1 MASLARDLRK
11 ELEKTVKQ
19 ARRVAE
25 TGARKVLEQLG
36 VQHHEPYGSM
46 SPEQRALR
54 NRLRAHGRQLG
65 DRRDPQKDMQ
75 TIGRLIQECA
85 YEHWHRMLFARF
97 LAETDLLIEPQ
108 SGVAITLEDCQEL
121 AREEGADWLA
131 LASEYAERMLP
142 QIFRKDAPVL
152 AVTLPPET
160 RSELEDLLKALPREV
175 FTADDSLGWVY
186 QFWQA
191 DAKEAVNKSE
201 KKIGA
206 DELPAVTQLFTEDY
220 MVLFL
225 LHNTLGAWWASKVLA
240 ERSELATTAK
250 SEDELRDAC
259 KVGDVEWNYL
269 RFVRDKAGNRTEGPW
284 RPAAGSFEGWPDAAK
299 DVTMLDPCMG
309 SGHFLVFALPILV
322 AFRMTEEGL
331 GQEASV
337 EAVLR
342 DNLFG
347 LEIDPRCTQIAAF
360 NLAFAAWR
368 RVGHRPLPKLNL
380 ACSGLAIGVTKAEWL
395 KLAEKAVAAVDP
407 AAKHDLLGVEKNLL
421 TVGLEERVKNG
432 LATLYDLFAKA
443 PWLGSLIE
451 RRRAGADIFRE
462 GFGKLEPLLASILA
476 TADTGD
482 AREMAVAAQGMA
494 KAAELL
500 GKRFTLIATNVPYL
514 GRGKQD
520 DDLKDFINKEYS
532 DAKSDIAV
540 AFLLRMQKLAEI
552 GGTISQVSPQ
562 SWLYLGPYKGAR
574 VTLLKTLSWEFLCP
588 LGPRAFETITG
599 EIVNVS
605 LSAARKSSWDEEHEI
620 SVIDVSHQ
628 AEPATKALGLVER
641 DVLRIMQSDQLKN
654 PDSRFRVSEHEDLPL
669 LSEFANSYKGIAT
682 GDLNRFI
689 GKFWEFPLQQKRWAP
704 LQVSVSENVIFGG
717 RSEAILWDSGD
728 GELLDFV
735 TEKLGDGKTG
745 AWIRGREAW
754 GRQGIAVS
762 QMSSLSTSLYSGDFF
777 DENTAVIVPI
787 DEAHLA
793 AIFAFCRSNEFRS
806 EVTKI
811 DGSSLKIPNLTML
824 KVQFEI
830 DRWQEIAVEE
840 FKEDLPSP
848 DSGDATQW
856 LFSGH
861 PGHTDRA
868 LLVGISRLAGFSWPR
883 QLNCMFDGCSPIGSD
898 NLERHADPD
907 GIVCLTALK
916 GEPPAEQRLN
926 SLLADAF
933 SADWSAAKLASLLTD
948 AGYAGKSLDD
958 WLRDGF
964 FAQHCEL
971 FQQRPFIWHIWD
983 GRRDGFHALV
993 NYHRLTAP
1001 NGEGRRTLEK
1011 LIYSYL
1017 GDWID
1022 RQRSDQKA
1030 GVEGADGRLVA
1041 AEHLRAELTKILEG
1055 EPPYDVFVR
1064 WKPLHQQPIG
1074 WEPDIND
1081 GVRMNIRPFMT
1092 ARPLGARAK
1101 TACILRT
1108 TPKSLKWD
1116 KDRGKE
1122 PTREKEDYPWFWGWN
1137 AEDAACAID
1146 FAGGPKFDGNRWN
1159 EPHYTR
1165 AFKEAARVRQ
1175 AAKLGSKK

>member
-65 DRRDPQKDMQ
+65 DRRDPQKGMQ

-142 QIFRKDAPVL
+142 QIFRKDDPVL

-269 RFVRDKAGNRTEGPW
+269 RFVRDKAGNGTEGPW

-309 SGHFLVFALPILV
+309 SGHFLVFALPILA

-368 RVGHRPLPKLNL
+368 RVGHRPLPQLNL

-395 KLAEKAVAAVDP
+395 KLAEKAVAAADP
-407 AAKHDLLGVEKNLL
+407 AAKRDLLGVEQNLL
-421 TVGLEERVKNG
+421 TAGLVERVKNG
-432 LATLYDLFAKA
+432 LEALYDLFAKA

-451 RRRAGADIFRE
+451 PRRAGADIFRE
-462 GFGKLEPLLASILA
+462 GFDKLEPLVASILA
-476 TADTGD
+476 AADTD
-482 AREMAVAAQGMA
+482 ATREMAVAAQGMA
-494 KAAELL
+494 KAEQILS
-500 GKRFTLIATNVPYL
+500 KDFTLVATNVPYL

-520 DDLKDFINKEYS
+520 EVLRSFCEQKHPSAKADLATCFIERCLRSVGKE
-532 DAKSDIAV
+532 
-540 AFLLRMQKLAEI
+540 
-552 GGTISQVSPQ
+552 GTISVVTPQNWLFLNTYKKFRGRLLKESRLNLLVRIGEHGFDSPQAAGAFIALVTLTSSAPKVTTRFCGINASDGNSPDLKLVTLKSAPAPILLQRDQVSNPDHRIAIDQ
-562 SWLYLGPYKGAR
+562 
-574 VTLLKTLSWEFLCP
+574 VTEGGRLSKYC
-588 LGPRAFETITG
+588 
-599 EIVNVS
+599 
-605 LSAARKSSWDEEHEI
+605 SSF
-620 SVIDVSHQ
+620 
-628 AEPATKALGLVER
+628 LGL
-641 DVLRIMQSDQLKN
+641 
-654 PDSRFRVSEHEDLPL
+654 
-669 LSEFANSYKGIAT
+669 GT
-682 GDLNRFI
+682 GDYAHYGRC
-689 GKFWEFPLQQKRWAP
+689 FWEFPKLQSGWAFQQGTVASTR
-704 LQVSVSENVIFGG
+704 LWGG
-717 RSEAILWDSGD
+717 REHVIAWDFETNRVRGMTQAERDQIHNQDQSGQQ
-728 GELLDFV
+728 
-735 TEKLGDGKTG
+735 
-745 AWIRGREAW
+745 AW
-754 GRQGIAVS
+754 GRMGIAVGLMRDLKVTMYTGERHEKALATIVPQS
-762 QMSSLSTSLYSGDFF
+762 DELLPALWALCSSREFHDLVRELDH
-777 DENTAVIVPI
+777 NVIV
-787 DEAHLA
+787 ANGTL
-793 AIFAFCRSNEFRS
+793 
-806 EVTKI
+806 V
-811 DGSSLKIPNLTML
+811 KIPFDLE
-824 KVQFEI
+824 K
-830 DRWQEIAVEE
+830 WKQEAARAHPEG
-840 FKEDLPSP
+840 LPPPYSSDP
-848 DSGDATQW
+848 TQW
-856 LFSGH
+856 LFDGH
-861 PGHTDRA
+861 PRNADAPLHVA
-868 LLVGISRLAGFSWPR
+868 LARMCGYLWPR
-883 QLNCMFDGCSPIGSD
+883 QIGSSFANCPALGPD
-898 NLERHADPD
+898 TLAVLTDAD

-926 SLLADAF
+926 ALLADAF
-933 SADWSAAKLASLLTD
+933 GVEWSAAKLASLLAE

-964 FAQHCEL
+964 FEQHCTL
-971 FQQRPFIWHIWD
+971 YHQRPFIWHIWD

-993 NYHRLTAP
+993 NYHRLTAQD
-1001 NGEGRRTLEK
+1001 GEGRRTLEK

-1022 RQRSDQKA
+1022 RQRANQKA
-1030 GVEGADGRLVA
+1030 GVEGADGRLAA

-1055 EPPYDVFVR
+1055 EPPYDIFVR
-1064 WKPLHQQPIG
+1064 WKPLHEQPLG
-1074 WEPDIND
+1074 WGPDIND

-1092 ARPLGARAK
+1092 SRPLNARAK
-1101 TACILRT
+1101 NACILRT
-1108 TPKSLKWD
+1108 TPKIKRD

-1122 PTREKEDYPWFWGWN
+1122 PTREKEDCPWFWHWD
-1137 AEDAACAID
+1137 AEDPAHAID

-1159 EPHYTR
+1159 APHYTR
-1165 AFKEAARVRQ
+1165 AFKEAARARQ
-1175 AAKLGSKK
+1175 TAKLGGKT